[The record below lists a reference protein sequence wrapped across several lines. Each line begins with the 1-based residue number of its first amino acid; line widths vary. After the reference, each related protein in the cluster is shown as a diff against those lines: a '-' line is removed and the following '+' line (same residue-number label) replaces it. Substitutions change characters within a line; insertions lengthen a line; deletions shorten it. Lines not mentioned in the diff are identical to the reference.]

1 MFKTLREDIAATIQ
15 RDPAARSWIE
25 VVLCYP
31 GFQAVQFYRVSNF
44 LWRKKFYLLGR
55 WVSAVGRTISGI
67 EIHPGATIGKGFFVD
82 HGMGVVIG
90 ETSIIGENVTL
101 YHDVT
106 LGGVSPSVDSHSQ
119 RNQKRHP
126 TLQDDVIVGSGAQVL
141 GPITIGSGARVGANA
156 VVTKDVPA
164 GATVVGN
171 PARVVRSRAKD
182 QKFSAYG
189 MPLGDLPD
197 PLARG
202 IEAMMEEI
210 RRLRE
215 RVNEL
220 ENRLDDEGEKDGS
233 GI

>member
-1 MFKTLREDIAATIQ
+1 M
-15 RDPAARSWIE
+15 ARSINRR
-25 VVLCYP
+25 
-31 GFQAVQFYRVSNF
+31 QA
-44 LWRKKFYLLGR
+44 
-55 WVSAVGRTISGI
+55 I
-67 EIHPGATIGKGFFVD
+67 GA
-82 HGMGVVIG
+82 
-90 ETSIIGENVTL
+90 
-101 YHDVT
+101 
-106 LGGVSPSVDSHSQ
+106 
-119 RNQKRHP
+119 
-126 TLQDDVIVGSGAQVL
+126 
-141 GPITIGSGARVGANA
+141 GARVGANA

-171 PARVVRSRAKD
+171 PARVVRSRSKD

>member
-1 MFKTLREDIAATIQ
+1 
-15 RDPAARSWIE
+15 
-25 VVLCYP
+25 
-31 GFQAVQFYRVSNF
+31 
-44 LWRKKFYLLGR
+44 
-55 WVSAVGRTISGI
+55 
-67 EIHPGATIGKGFFVD
+67 
-82 HGMGVVIG
+82 MGVVVG
-90 ETSIIGENVTL
+90 ETSNIGDNVTL

-106 LGGVSPSVDSHSQ
+106 LGGVAPSVDSHSQ

-126 TLQDDVIVGSGAQVL
+126 TLEDDVIIGSGAQVL
-141 GPITIGSGARVGANA
+141 GPITIGAGARVGANA

-171 PARVVRSRAKD
+171 PARVVRSRSKD